1 MAIAGKVAILPKG
14 EWDSAVTYEK
24 LDAVS
29 YDNALYIAKKPS
41 VGQVPTDGEYWM
53 FCLQSIDYAEFEK
66 IINGTTTVGIADK
79 AINDKN
85 GDDIVDTYAKKD
97 DLTNFQNKDGDSKDN
112 IVTFESS
119 DSTTADAW
127 TDVAVLATGEKHSSL
142 FAKISTMFKNIRYI
156 YTHFIKSENILETL
170 EEIVANTQSGK
181 VAGALAVKELNSNL
195 SDIGKSCCFQQSNT
209 TNVTNGYCPV
219 DIQVYNDDTN
229 LYKADSSGVLITK
242 PGTYIVHAQFHV
254 LFAGGDKIEAR
265 IVNSISDLINTTY
278 ADTNAGDSK
287 QFIISLPKIVR
298 IKSGQERVLLQLLSN
313 NRNSYIYDK
322 NSTNS
327 NRIAITKIA

>member
-1 MAIAGKVAILPKG
+1 MAIAGKVAIVPKG
-14 EWDSAVTYEK
+14 EWNSSISYEK

-41 VGQVPTDGEYWM
+41 VGQVPADGEYWM

-85 GDDIVDTYAKKD
+85 GDDIVDTYAKKN

-112 IVTFESS
+112 TVTYTSA
-119 DSTTADAW
+119 DDTTADAW

-181 VAGALAVKELNSNL
+181 VAGALAVKELNSNFNNYEIKILTSTETTSNVGTFSFNYTDEL
-195 SDIGKSCCFQQSNT
+195 S
-209 TNVTNGYCPV
+209 NGG
-219 DIQVYNDDTN
+219 
-229 LYKADSSGVLITK
+229 A
-242 PGTYIVHAQFHV
+242 F
-254 LFAGGDKIEAR
+254 LFAYTA
-265 IVNSISDLINTTY
+265 NSNYWCRLYGFSNGNCVLGISDFNLQNSANTKHTVY
-278 ADTNAGDSK
+278 
-287 QFIISLPKIVR
+287 
-298 IKSGQERVLLQLLSN
+298 
-313 NRNSYIYDK
+313 SYWLVKK
-322 NSTNS
+322 N
-327 NRIAITKIA
+327 K

>member
-1 MAIAGKVAILPKG
+1 MAIAGRVAIVPKG
-14 EWDSAVTYEK
+14 EWNSSISYEK

-29 YDNALYIAKKPS
+29 YDNALYISKKPS

-85 GDDIVDTYAKKD
+85 GDDIVGTYAKKG

-112 IVTFESS
+112 IVTFTSA
-119 DSTTADAW
+119 DDTTSDAW
-127 TDVAVLATGEKHSSL
+127 TDVDVLATGEKHSSL

-156 YTHFIKSENILETL
+156 YTHFIKSENILDTL

-195 SDIGKSCCFQQSNT
+195 DLCNDFGSLYFINSFNHSTDTLVTWVYIKCRYFLLSIESEIEGTRINSIMIPTSQNGSDILYSSNKQHIISGKN
-209 TNVTNGYCPV
+209 
-219 DIQVYNDDTN
+219 
-229 LYKADSSGVLITK
+229 
-242 PGTYIVHAQFHV
+242 
-254 LFAGGDKIEAR
+254 
-265 IVNSISDLINTTY
+265 ISDEDCKAIFKPQSENSAIIRTVNCSLKLY
-278 ADTNAGDSK
+278 A
-287 QFIISLPKIVR
+287 II
-298 IKSGQERVLLQLLSN
+298 
-313 NRNSYIYDK
+313 
-322 NSTNS
+322 
-327 NRIAITKIA
+327 

>member
-1 MAIAGKVAILPKG
+1 MAIAGRVAIVPKG
-14 EWDSAVTYEK
+14 EWNSSISYEK

-29 YDNALYIAKKPS
+29 YDNALYISKKPS

-85 GDDIVDTYAKKD
+85 GDDIVGTYAKKG

-112 IVTFESS
+112 IVTFTSA
-119 DSTTADAW
+119 DDTTSDAW
-127 TDVAVLATGEKHSSL
+127 TDVDVLATGEKHSSL

-156 YTHFIKSENILETL
+156 YTHFIKSENILDTL

-195 SDIGKSCCFQQSNT
+195 DNVLVWTRINNQAVIGSEKVSIPSWAKEVQVSIDVNNEFRYTSIYPITSLTDESFICVVGSSFYKYNSVEEISYASVNISKKSVNMR
-209 TNVTNGYCPV
+209 NVILNNVNVKDKSYMIIYC
-219 DIQVYNDDTN
+219 
-229 LYKADSSGVLITK
+229 
-242 PGTYIVHAQFHV
+242 
-254 LFAGGDKIEAR
+254 R
-265 IVNSISDLINTTY
+265 
-278 ADTNAGDSK
+278 
-287 QFIISLPKIVR
+287 
-298 IKSGQERVLLQLLSN
+298 
-313 NRNSYIYDK
+313 
-322 NSTNS
+322 
-327 NRIAITKIA
+327 

>member
-14 EWDSAVTYEK
+14 EWNSAVSYEK

-29 YDNALYIAKKPS
+29 HDNALYIAKKPS
-41 VGQVPTDGEYWM
+41 VGQVPADGEYWM

-85 GDDIVDTYAKKD
+85 GDDIVDTYAKKN

-112 IVTFESS
+112 TVTFENS
-119 DSTTADAW
+119 DSTTADSW

-181 VAGALAVKELNSNL
+181 VAGALAVKELNGNL
-195 SDIGKSCCFQQSNT
+195 ETLNTTVEGKQTALKTWTKTF
-209 TNVTNGYCPV
+209 TNVTLKGGTYVKLGTAPSGTRPANMISIFPYMFGNTPASV
-219 DIQVYNDDTN
+219 VVELENDGNIYAFSSD
-229 LYKADSSGVLITK
+229 ASSGSS
-242 PGTYIVHAQFHV
+242 
-254 LFAGGDKIEAR
+254 
-265 IVNSISDLINTTY
+265 SIAI
-278 ADTNAGDSK
+278 
-287 QFIISLPKIVR
+287 KIVY
-298 IKSGQERVLLQLLSN
+298 V
-313 NRNSYIYDK
+313 
-322 NSTNS
+322 
-327 NRIAITKIA
+327 

>member
-14 EWDSAVTYEK
+14 EWNSSVSYEK

-112 IVTFESS
+112 TVTFESS
-119 DSTTADAW
+119 DSTTADSW

-195 SDIGKSCCFQQSNT
+195 KSK
-209 TNVTNGYCPV
+209 V
-219 DIQVYNDDTN
+219 
-229 LYKADSSGVLITK
+229 
-242 PGTYIVHAQFHV
+242 
-254 LFAGGDKIEAR
+254 
-265 IVNSISDLINTTY
+265 
-278 ADTNAGDSK
+278 
-287 QFIISLPKIVR
+287 
-298 IKSGQERVLLQLLSN
+298 KSYLVLLV
-313 NRNSYIYDK
+313 Y
-322 NSTNS
+322 
-327 NRIAITKIA
+327 

>member
-14 EWDSAVTYEK
+14 EWNSAVSYEK

-29 YDNALYIAKKPS
+29 HDNALYIAKKPS
-41 VGQVPTDGEYWM
+41 VGQVPADGEYWM

-85 GDDIVDTYAKKD
+85 GDDIVDTYAKKN

-112 IVTFESS
+112 TVTFENS
-119 DSTTADAW
+119 DSTTADSW

-170 EEIVANTQSGK
+170 EEIVANTQSGE
-181 VAGALAVKELNSNL
+181 VAGALAVKELNGNL
-195 SDIGKSCCFQQSNT
+195 ETLNTTVEGKQTALKTWTKTF
-209 TNVTNGYCPV
+209 TNVTLKGGTYVKLGTAPSGTRPANMISIFPYMFGNTPASV
-219 DIQVYNDDTN
+219 VVELENDGNIYAFSSD
-229 LYKADSSGVLITK
+229 ASSGSS
-242 PGTYIVHAQFHV
+242 
-254 LFAGGDKIEAR
+254 
-265 IVNSISDLINTTY
+265 SIAI
-278 ADTNAGDSK
+278 
-287 QFIISLPKIVR
+287 KIVY
-298 IKSGQERVLLQLLSN
+298 V
-313 NRNSYIYDK
+313 
-322 NSTNS
+322 
-327 NRIAITKIA
+327 

>member
-29 YDNALYIAKKPS
+29 YDNALYMAKKQS

-112 IVTFESS
+112 IVTFTSA
-119 DSTTADAW
+119 DDTTADVW

-142 FAKISTMFKNIRYI
+142 LAKISTMFKNIRYI

-195 SDIGKSCCFQQSNT
+195 VSGLNTKVNKS
-209 TNVTNGYCPV
+209 
-219 DIQVYNDDTN
+219 
-229 LYKADSSGVLITK
+229 
-242 PGTYIVHAQFHV
+242 
-254 LFAGGDKIEAR
+254 
-265 IVNSISDLINTTY
+265 TY
-278 ADTNAGDSK
+278 ALVN
-287 QFIISLPKIVR
+287 
-298 IKSGQERVLLQLLSN
+298 IKSITFDYDSNANKINIRIWINDYTVFLIVLTSTELQYFVSN
-313 NRNSYIYDK
+313 DSGK
-322 NSTNS
+322 NWHNYW
-327 NRIAITKIA
+327 IK

>member
-1 MAIAGKVAILPKG
+1 MAIAGRVAIVPKG

-112 IVTFESS
+112 IVTYTSA
-119 DSTTADAW
+119 DDTTADAW

-181 VAGALAVKELNSNL
+181 VAGALAVKELNSSLTDVGKYISAHGFSTSENIAFLEIGNTSATRLRLQIDMSGNL
-195 SDIGKSCCFQQSNT
+195 RLWKSIDSGKNW
-209 TNVTNGYCPV
+209 N
-219 DIQVYNDDTN
+219 
-229 LYKADSSGVLITK
+229 
-242 PGTYIVHAQFHV
+242 
-254 LFAGGDKIEAR
+254 IE
-265 IVNSISDLINTTY
+265 
-278 ADTNAGDSK
+278 K
-287 QFIISLPKIVR
+287 QF
-298 IKSGQERVLLQLLSN
+298 
-313 NRNSYIYDK
+313 
-322 NSTNS
+322 
-327 NRIAITKIA
+327 

>member
-14 EWDSAVTYEK
+14 EWDISISYEK

-112 IVTFESS
+112 TVTFTSADSS
-119 DSTTADAW
+119 TADTW
-127 TDVAVLATGEKHSSL
+127 TDVSVLATKEKHSSL
-142 FAKISTMFKNIRYI
+142 FNKISTMFKNIRYI

-181 VAGALAVKELNSNL
+181 VAGALAVKQLNSNL
-195 SDIGKSCCFQQSNT
+195 SSVS
-209 TNVTNGYCPV
+209 
-219 DIQVYNDDTN
+219 
-229 LYKADSSGVLITK
+229 
-242 PGTYIVHAQFHV
+242 
-254 LFAGGDKIEAR
+254 
-265 IVNSISDLINTTY
+265 SDLDNVENICYNLKISSVGHDTTEY
-278 ADTNAGDSK
+278 IIDHIEYNKAQNLLYVFFKNGQWLWIEIAG
-287 QFIISLPKIVR
+287 
-298 IKSGQERVLLQLLSN
+298 
-313 NRNSYIYDK
+313 K
-322 NSTNS
+322 NF
-327 NRIAITKIA
+327 

>member
-14 EWDSAVTYEK
+14 EWNSAVSYEK

-29 YDNALYIAKKPS
+29 YDNALYIAKKQS

-85 GDDIVDTYAKKD
+85 GDDIVNTYAKKD

-112 IVTFESS
+112 IVTFTSA
-119 DSTTADAW
+119 DDTTADAW
-127 TDVAVLATGEKHSSL
+127 TDVDVLATGEKHSSL
-142 FAKISTMFKNIRYI
+142 LAKISTMFKNIRYI

-181 VAGALAVKELNSNL
+181 VAGALAVKELNSNFVNCL
-195 SDIGKSCCFQQSNT
+195 KKSDVVNNLTTTT
-209 TNVTNGYCPV
+209 TNVPLSAAQGKV
-219 DIQVYNDDTN
+219 LNDKITN
-229 LYKADSSGVLITK
+229 LSKSTTLLA
-242 PGTYIVHAQFHV
+242 
-254 LFAGGDKIEAR
+254 
-265 IVNSISDLINTTY
+265 SISTNTAIPYTLG
-278 ADTNAGDSK
+278 AS
-287 QFIISLPKIVR
+287 
-298 IKSGQERVLLQLLSN
+298 IKHYR
-313 NRNSYIYDK
+313 YIYIKVTADGNTDTLFIQSSLCS
-322 NSTNS
+322 NSEKHCYRCWGNDSYYVEGHIKFNS
-327 NRIAITKIA
+327 DTTVTITQDVVKGWTGNPGAVVIYGIN

>member
-14 EWDSAVTYEK
+14 EWNSAVTYEK

-29 YDNALYIAKKPS
+29 HDNALYIAKKPS

-85 GDDIVDTYAKKD
+85 GDDIVDTYAKKN

-112 IVTFESS
+112 IVTFTSA
-119 DSTTADAW
+119 DATTSDAW
-127 TDVAVLATGEKHSSL
+127 TDVDVLATGEKHSSL

-156 YTHFIKSENILETL
+156 YTHFIKSENVLETL

-195 SDIGKSCCFQQSNT
+195 TTKVDKS
-209 TNVTNGYCPV
+209 V
-219 DIQVYNDDTN
+219 
-229 LYKADSSGVLITK
+229 SGVVIFKNGKNIELRVNIIKALTANGWTTILIV
-242 PGTYIVHAQFHV
+242 PQDYIPSA
-254 LFAGGDKIEAR
+254 E
-265 IVNSISDLINTTY
+265 
-278 ADTNAGDSK
+278 
-287 QFIISLPKIVR
+287 SLVR
-298 IKSGQERVLLQLLSN
+298 TV
-313 NRNSYIYDK
+313 
-322 NSTNS
+322 
-327 NRIAITKIA
+327 